1 MRTLSE
7 FYQRMEHTRAVRL
20 AMVEQYVATSKVAA
34 ESIHELV
41 TVLAELEG
49 IAEKEG
55 RRQLALDENT
65 EVSLDLGYEINE
77 LKKDLVFFRQG
88 ERALDAH
95 LASLHQDFERVVEEA
110 SGRLRGIRFNNFV
123 TDRDGTIS
131 NYCGR
136 YRSSIQSAYNAV
148 FLTRFI
154 QRLTSH
160 AVVVTSAPLRDP
172 GVATVSVMPLGTFI
186 YAASKAR
193 EFLDAA
199 GNWRSLPIDPAQ
211 QALLDRLNQRL
222 SQLVAQPRYA
232 KFGLIGTGLQFKFG
246 ETTLARRDISKTV
259 PAAESEAF
267 LRLVTGIV
275 RELDADGKNFGI
287 KDTGL
292 DIEVILKGVT
302 GDKTFDKADGLL
314 FLNDQMK
321 LGLEQGPTLVCGD
334 TTPDLKLVEACLSKS
349 ADVWAMFVT
358 RDPGLSAK
366 VHQTSRQ
373 AIVVPEVDMLVAI
386 LNRLALGARG

>member
-1 MRTLSE
+1 MRTLQE
-7 FYQRMEHTRAVRL
+7 FYERMEHTRAVRL
-20 AMVEQYVATSKVAA
+20 AMVEQYVPTSKVAA
-34 ESIHELV
+34 PSIQELAK
-41 TVLAELEG
+41 VLAELEG
-49 IAEKEG
+49 IAEKDGHRE
-55 RRQLALDENT
+55 LALDENAQ
-65 EVSLDLGYEINE
+65 VSVDLGYELNE

-88 ERALDAH
+88 EAALDAH
-95 LASLHQDFERVVEEA
+95 LASLHQDFERVVKEA
-110 SGRLRGIRFNNFV
+110 VTRLQGIRFNNFV

-199 GNWRSLPIDPAQ
+199 GKWRSLPIDPAQ
-211 QALLDRLNQRL
+211 QALLDRLNKRL
-222 SQLVAQPRYA
+222 SQLVAQPGYA
-232 KFGLIGTGLQFKFG
+232 KFGLIGSGLQFKFG
-246 ETTLARRDISKTV
+246 ETTLARQDISKTV
-259 PAAESEAF
+259 PAQESEAF
-267 LRLVTGIV
+267 LQLVTGIV
-275 RELDADGKNFGI
+275 REIDPDGRNFGI

-292 DIEVILKGVT
+292 DIEVILKGAT
-302 GDKTFDKADGLL
+302 GDKAFDKADGLL

-321 LGLEQGPTLVCGD
+321 LGLEKGPTLVCGD
-334 TTPDLKLVEACLSKS
+334 TAPDLKLVEACLSKS
-349 ADVWAMFVT
+349 SDVWAMFVT
-358 RDPGLSAK
+358 RDPQLAAK
-366 VHQTSRQ
+366 VHQTSKQ
-373 AIVVPEVDMLVAI
+373 AIVVPEVDMLVTV